1 MTHGNASD
9 PAVASDAERT
19 KESERIDLRRQDN
32 KAVRNGSDSGNGVA
46 RQISRDDNRPRL
58 LLLAAPAAG
67 RTRIDVQHV
76 RDGEQSDDGQKVGH
90 VQALL
95 AAVRNVLFLGRF
107 FRHV

>member
-1 MTHGNASD
+1 M
-9 PAVASDAERT
+9 
-19 KESERIDLRRQDN
+19 
-32 KAVRNGSDSGNGVA
+32 RNGSDSGNGFA

-67 RTRIDVQHV
+67 RTRIDVQQV

>member
-1 MTHGNASD
+1 M
-9 PAVASDAERT
+9 
-19 KESERIDLRRQDN
+19 
-32 KAVRNGSDSGNGVA
+32 RNGSDSGNGAA
-46 RQISRDDNRPRL
+46 RQISRNDNRRQL

>member
-1 MTHGNASD
+1 M
-9 PAVASDAERT
+9 
-19 KESERIDLRRQDN
+19 
-32 KAVRNGSDSGNGVA
+32 RNGSDSGNGVA

-67 RTRIDVQHV
+67 RTRIDVQQV

-95 AAVRNVLFLGRF
+95 AAVRNVLFLDRF
-107 FRHV
+107 FRHVEVEFKSVGDGQGGKDKSGGQHDDFLS